1 MAARAAEAAELAARA
16 VVAARAAREA
26 SERSCHVALAKAREG
41 FSPMPI
47 HVKALTGA
55 TTTLQVY
62 ARCVRAC
69 VRRCVLLCLCP
80 AWHVPP

>member
-1 MAARAAEAAELAARA
+1 MAARAA
-16 VVAARAAREA
+16 VTARAAREA
-26 SERSCHVALAKAREG
+26 SERLWHAALAKAREG
-41 FSPMPI
+41 LSPMPI
-47 HVKALTGA
+47 HVKAMTGA

-62 ARCVRAC
+62 ARCVCAC